1 MRQNLEDIARLSGV
15 SRSTVSRVVNQH
27 PNVSAR
33 TREKV
38 LEIIREQNYR
48 PNPTARALAM
58 QQSRTISVV
67 IPQAV
72 TYAFGD
78 PYYAL
83 LIQGIMA
90 KANEFDYAVM
100 LWLGDSNEEENRF
113 GERVLN
119 HTLVDGLVITAAAS
133 DDPLIPH
140 LAKAGFP
147 FVVIGPPQVESLN
160 YVDVDNV
167 RGAQLA
173 VSHLIHLGWGRIGT
187 ITGPMYSGA
196 AQARLKGYRLA
207 LERAGRPIDE
217 KLIAQGAF
225 DEVSGYVRMRY
236 LLQRGVD
243 AVFAAS
249 DMMAVGALRAIHEQG
264 LRVPDDIGLVGFDD
278 QPFAAATAPPLT
290 TVRQPIQDL
299 GATAMQVLIDLLN
312 GDHDSLSQII
322 LPAQLIVRDTCGATR
337 I

>member
-15 SRSTVSRVVNQH
+15 SRSTVSRVINRH

-38 LEIIREQNYR
+38 LQIIQEQNYR

-90 KANEFDYAVM
+90 KANEFDYAVL

-119 HTLVDGLVITAAAS
+119 HTVVDGLVIAAATA

-147 FVVIGPPQVESLN
+147 FVVIGPPPVDSLN

-173 VSHLIHLGWGRIGT
+173 VSHLIHLGWERIGT
-187 ITGPMYSGA
+187 ITGPMHSGA

-207 LERAGRPIDE
+207 LERAGRPVDE

-264 LRVPDDIGLVGFDD
+264 LRVPDDIGVVGFDD
-278 QPFAAATAPPLT
+278 QPFAAATTPPLT
-290 TVRQPIQDL
+290 TIRQPIQDL
-299 GATAMQVLIDLLN
+299 GTTAMQVLIDLLN
-312 GDHDSLSQII
+312 GAQDSLSQII

-337 I
+337 M